1 MMPRYPVEAHQ
12 QSVAHHTRWPNELD
26 LDEVLAHLEPAHEA
40 GRDQGHRPGCASQ
53 DSAGEGIGRRLDL
66 ARAELQVER
75 NSVQPLVLGPLD
87 SGSVRDLGQQLG
99 HVA

>member
-40 GRDQGHRPGCASQ
+40 P
-53 DSAGEGIGRRLDL
+53 
-66 ARAELQVER
+66 VR
-75 NSVQPLVLGPLD
+75 N
-87 SGSVRDLGQQLG
+87 
-99 HVA
+99 